1 MLVFELAAIESFKCK
16 ILGRGVKSILEDQI
30 GKIRKI
36 GVCLILELDFLKLVN
51 IWIANVSRNCYYELC
66 CHVYVITLYQEE
78 NYSYSFFSFFNDV
91 GNCLIVP

>member
-66 CHVYVITLYQEE
+66 CHVYVITLYQKKIIPIL
-78 NYSYSFFSFFNDV
+78 FFPF
-91 GNCLIVP
+91 